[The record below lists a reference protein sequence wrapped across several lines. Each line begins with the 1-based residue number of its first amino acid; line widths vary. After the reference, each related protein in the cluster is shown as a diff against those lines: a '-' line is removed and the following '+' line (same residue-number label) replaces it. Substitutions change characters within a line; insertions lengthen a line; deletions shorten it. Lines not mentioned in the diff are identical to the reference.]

1 MADPAGESVVSE
13 ARELTDAVARLRRVL
28 RAGIRTDIAWESLP
42 MAQVEILQTLA
53 DDSPARVNDMAE
65 RLHLAQSTVSGLIGQ
80 MMTTGLV
87 RRDTDSSDRR
97 AAVVT
102 LTPAGADQLRAWEA
116 AHVQWIQE
124 ALGRLTAA
132 DRSAIS
138 SSLPAL
144 RRLTAVLSGGGVNP
158 VSGRAAPARTRT
170 TSR

>member
-1 MADPAGESVVSE
+1 MADGAGETVISE

-53 DDSPARVNDMAE
+53 DISPARVNDMAD

-80 MMTTGLV
+80 MMAAGLV
-87 RRDTDSSDRR
+87 RREIDSTDRR

-102 LTPAGADQLRAWEA
+102 LTEMGEQQLRAWEG
-116 AHVQWIQE
+116 AHVQWIHG

-144 RRLTAVLSGGGVNP
+144 RRLTDAL
-158 VSGRAAPARTRT
+158 AAG
-170 TSR
+170 